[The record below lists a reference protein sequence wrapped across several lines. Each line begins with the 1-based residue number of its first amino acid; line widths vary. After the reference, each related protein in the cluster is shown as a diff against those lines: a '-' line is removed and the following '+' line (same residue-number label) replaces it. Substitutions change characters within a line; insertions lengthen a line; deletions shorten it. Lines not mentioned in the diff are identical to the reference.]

1 MSKLETASKLVNV
14 LQVSQLSL
22 KNLAK
27 VLQNNKQIT
36 NNNFSVKINKVYIIC
51 NMKLIE
57 DQCNHNK

>member
-57 DQCNHNK
+57 DQSNHNK